1 MHDLERALYDHEL
14 IVLRVIGE
22 WWELDLTGSQK
33 AACVKALAAAL
44 SQLDIS
50 QEIHY
55 LGPEEADALGDLIAA
70 GGRMQVAAFERQHG
84 LVRTMGPGRIEREEP
99 WLDPVSPAEGL
110 WYRGFLYRAFDEP
123 EGSDMVEYYYLPK
136 ELLRDAV
143 GAATVGEPAP
153 GFELDVTPGMQPVA
167 PPEQVN
173 PADAGVVDDLTAIL
187 SCAQVSALHEGE
199 LGRLSPLFL
208 NPDFN
213 RASLLFTLAWE
224 MELLRATDDGA
235 RPTRLVLTWLRKSRA
250 EQSHDIAGAWSNS
263 AWNELLH
270 TSGLAFEGGWQNDPI
285 LARTALLD
293 ALPRSE
299 EWFRLA
305 DLVDFIRGSVPD
317 FQRPD
322 GNYDTWYIRDIRS
335 GGYLSGFGSWDL
347 VEGRLLRY
355 LVLGPL
361 VWLGLAETAL
371 TDPGQETIFR
381 LTPSALTWLAGV
393 GPGQEEVTM
402 PIVVQDDGLI
412 LVPFNADRYERFQV
426 ARVAEAEPLL
436 PGKPARYRI
445 TPNSLG
451 QANEQGIDAERLL
464 GFLAKASQR
473 PVPASTRRAIERWAE
488 QGMEASL
495 EGVIL
500 LRVRD
505 SEVLEKLKSNPKTRA
520 YFAESMG
527 DYAAL
532 VRVDDWPKL
541 RQAAATLGLL
551 IEWTPG
557 AAADPNP
564 NERRLAPGAPG
575 A

>member
-14 IVLRVIGE
+14 IILRVIGE

-33 AACVKALAAAL
+33 AACVKALAGAL
-44 SQLDIS
+44 TQLDMG

-84 LVRTMGPGRIEREEP
+84 LVRNMGPGRIEREEP

-110 WYRGFLYRAFDEP
+110 WYRGFLYRAFDET

-136 ELLRDAV
+136 ELLR
-143 GAATVGEPAP
+143 GAAGGAMAGRGPAADLEPDLA
-153 GFELDVTPGMQPVA
+153 PGMQPVA
-167 PPEQVN
+167 PPEQVD
-173 PADAGVVDDLTAIL
+173 PAGAGAVDDLTAIL
-187 SCAQVSALHEGE
+187 SVAQASALHEGE
-199 LGRLSPLFL
+199 LGRLQPLFL
-208 NPDFN
+208 NPDLN
-213 RASLLFTLAWE
+213 RASLLFSLAWE
-224 MELLRATDDGA
+224 MKLLRATDDGA

-250 EQSHDIAGAWSNS
+250 EQGRDIADAWSNS

-270 TSGLAFEGGWQNDPI
+270 TPGLAFEGGWQNDPI
-285 LARTALLD
+285 LARTTLLD
-293 ALPRSE
+293 TLPRSE

-305 DLVDFIRGSVPD
+305 DLVALIRGSVPD

-322 GNYDTWYIRDIRS
+322 GNYDTWYIRDVHS

-361 VWLGLAETAL
+361 VWLGLAETAM
-371 TDPGQETIFR
+371 TAPGQEAIFR
-381 LTPSALTWLAGV
+381 LTPPTLAWLAGAE
-393 GPGQEEVTM
+393 PGQEEVTM

-426 ARVAEAEPLL
+426 ARVAEAEPLR

-445 TPNSLG
+445 TPRSLSR
-451 QANEQGIDAERLL
+451 ADEQGIDAGRLL
-464 GFLAKASQR
+464 QFLAKASQR
-473 PVPASTRRAIERWAE
+473 PVPAAARRAIERWAE
-488 QGMEASL
+488 RGTEASL
-495 EGVIL
+495 EGVVL

-505 SEVLEKLKSNPKTRA
+505 SEVLEKLRSNPKTRT

-527 DYAAL
+527 DYAAV

-551 IEWTPG
+551 IDWTPG
-557 AAADPNP
+557 SAGD
-564 NERRLAPGAPG
+564 LDQS
-575 A
+575 